1 MAALSILVHL
11 MSVTAAWGTAKA
23 LAVPLDF
30 AHALFL
36 VPPIILI
43 SMIPISIAGWGVREN
58 AMVVAFAYA
67 GLPESD
73 GLVVSL
79 LFGAAFFVVG
89 AIGGLIWIASADRG
103 TVEVRETP

>member
-1 MAALSILVHL
+1 
-11 MSVTAAWGTAKA
+11 MSVTAAWSTAKA
-23 LAVPLDF
+23 LAVPLDL
-30 AHALFL
+30 ANALFL

-89 AIGGLIWIASADRG
+89 AIGGLIWIASADRA
-103 TVEVRETP
+103 RTPAAPALPRD